1 MNPKRRYPVQDFAVH
16 DTTNRWSSSRRAPGE
31 LFTPDAELVTSEMPR
46 VDRVRDVVLVEPQRR
61 PGRLRRFLVVL
72 LYLAAAVSALY
83 LAALMADEDTVG
95 NWTWTALAVVVLGAL
110 TGGLRGRAR

>member
-1 MNPKRRYPVQDFAVH
+1 MH
-16 DTTNRWSSSRRAPGE
+16 DTTNRWSSSRRDPGE

-46 VDRVRDVVLVEPQRR
+46 VDRVRDVVLVEPR
-61 PGRLRRFLVVL
+61 PRRLRRFLLVL